1 VDDDDMMMN
10 KKAKEQQQQ
19 QQHVPFYDT
28 VGTIFERQS
37 QKSRKVSMSAEF
49 GIGGSIKNSTKSAIN
64 SALLDSVMN
73 NYASYKGG
81 SASSATVAPTTTV
94 VGGVGSSSSK
104 NTTATTSTSST
115 STKTTANNSHHDLSE
130 LLAPPSSQFST
141 MGSRKSSKENNNN
154 LRRKSISLT
163 PTQEEGESNKTD
175 SLVDLVRIKPLSS
188 PTGLL
193 SPSADPRVY
202 PSSQKVSISAAAN
215 TVMASNR
222 VHGARRKSIV

>member
-10 KKAKEQQQQ
+10 KKAKE

-37 QKSRKVSMSAEF
+37 MKSRKVSMSAEF
-49 GIGGSIKNSTKSAIN
+49 GIGGSIKNSTKSSIN

-94 VGGVGSSSSK
+94 LGGVGSSSSK
-104 NTTATTSTSST
+104 NTTTTTTTTTSSGS

-154 LRRKSISLT
+154 LRRKSISLS
-163 PTQEEGESNKTD
+163 PTQEEGESNKKD

-222 VHGARRKSIV
+222 VHGARRKSIAE